1 MQKDIKLLCLMV
13 VFTLLTS
20 FFGTTAAYL
29 LYDVSY
35 NTVFITGSI
44 WSELALGAAAT
55 WAFFEC
61 LGRSLK
67 YWYRLITLE

>member
-1 MQKDIKLLCLMV
+1 MLGLMAL
-13 VFTLLTS
+13 FTLLTA

-35 NTVFITGSI
+35 NTVFITGNRYT
-44 WSELALGAAAT
+44 ELALAAATT

-61 LGRSLK
+61 LGRSFR
-67 YWYRLITLE
+67 YWYRLVF